1 MSVGAVSVVVPAHN
15 GECYLAECLQSVIG
29 QTHPPMEVIVVDDGS
44 DDDTAAVAAGFGP
57 PVRVVTQARGGP
69 ASARNRGL
77 EEARGGFVAFIDQDD
92 LWRSDKLALQL
103 AAFDADPSLDV
114 SVTQIQRFRTSRTGK
129 DLVTVGDPVPGYLT
143 VTMLARRAAF
153 ARIGPLDSSL
163 TYSDSAEWFVRA
175 REKALKV
182 RLLPDVLAYHRN
194 HGANLSELSVDQAH
208 SEFLRLAKMQMEKAR
223 RRGTPAPGD
232 G

>member
-1 MSVGAVSVVVPAHN
+1 
-15 GECYLAECLQSVIG
+15 
-29 QTHPPMEVIVVDDGS
+29 MEVIVVDDGS

-182 RLLPDVLAYHRN
+182 RLLPEVLAYHRN
-194 HGANLSELSVDQAH
+194 HGANLSELSVDRAH

-223 RRGTPAPGD
+223 RRGTPATGD